1 MKLTK
6 TFLKGVAALC
16 FASFGTTAMAESSGP
31 SCGLGTGMAAK
42 GEPIKVGAINGNAPP
57 GDFSG
62 GTDAA
67 AAYFACVN
75 ANGGINGRPVEYM
88 VENDQWNPELAGQ
101 VATKLVIDE
110 GVVALVGN
118 GSAVSMAVNAGLY
131 EDQDVMVMASGCAI
145 SECYESRNIVSTN
158 QGPLPS
164 GIGALTY
171 AVEELGTKNAACIG
185 FNIPNNGGWACDWME
200 TFMESK
206 GLAGTS
212 ILMDPTAVDLNSV
225 YLQALAQGADTILLM
240 LPAGPSIGLLK
251 VAEEQGGRDLF
262 KWVSP
267 TPLYDPGVAEVLGDY
282 WNDNLY
288 VNIELA
294 PFDSDG
300 ADNQNWVA
308 MMDTYGQDGDRR
320 DTFSQSGYISA
331 RFFVE
336 ALLELDPATLDRAT
350 VSEAIRGITGATS
363 DLLCAPY
370 YVGNADRHM
379 PNHAGRMVA
388 YTGGA
393 FEVVRDCYDIQSTYL
408 DPIRAQ
414 EAELGINQ

>member
-1 MKLTK
+1 MKLALTLV
-6 TFLKGVAALC
+6 TGAAALC
-16 FASFGTTAMAESSGP
+16 LSSFSTAALADGHGP
-31 SCGLGTGMAAK
+31 TCGMAN
-42 GEPIKVGAINGNAPP
+42 GEAATGDPIKVGGINGNAPP

-75 ANGGINGRPVEYM
+75 DNGGINGRPIEYI

-101 VATKLVIDE
+101 VATKLVKDK

-118 GSAVSMAVNAGLY
+118 GSVVSMAVNAGLY
-131 EDQDVMVMASGCAI
+131 KDENVMVMASGCAI
-145 SECYESRNIVSTN
+145 SECYESSNIVSTN

-171 AVEELGTKNAACIG
+171 AIEELGTTSAACIG
-185 FNIPNNGGWACDWME
+185 FNIPNNGGWACDWMQN
-200 TFMESK
+200 FMESK
-206 GLAGTS
+206 GLNGTS

-225 YLQALAQGADTILLM
+225 YLQAIAEGVDTILLM
-240 LPAGPSIGLLK
+240 LPAGPAIGLLK

-267 TPLYDPGVAEVLGDY
+267 TPLYEPGVAEVLGDY

-288 VNIELA
+288 VHIELNQ
-294 PFDSDG
+294 FDSEG
-300 ADNQNWVA
+300 ADNQNWIKV
-308 MMDTYGQDGDRR
+308 MDTYGQDGDRR
-320 DTFSQSGYISA
+320 DTFSQSGFISA
-331 RFFVE
+331 KFFTE
-336 ALLELDPATLDRAT
+336 ALLALDPVTIDRASVT
-350 VSEAIRGITGATS
+350 NAIKGISGATS

-370 YVGNADRHM
+370 YVGDADRHM
-379 PNHAGRMVA
+379 PNNAGRMVS
-388 YTGGA
+388 YTGGK
-393 FEVVRDCYDIQSTYL
+393 FELVRDCFGIESSYL

-414 EAELGINQ
+414 EKALGLSK